1 MINSRCQ
8 VKLKEVD
15 ADEQRELQLR
25 KRYFFGQR
33 GGEKCQ
39 KEKI

>member
-8 VKLKEVD
+8 VNLKEVD
-15 ADEQRELQLR
+15 VDGMREAV
-25 KRYFFGQR
+25 KKTVVFGQR